1 MMQAR
6 AEQPD
11 HILVVDDD
19 PLARQ
24 LLQIVLETGG
34 HQVRSAGHAREAMDL
49 LEAGARPKLII
60 SDIMMPGLLGTDL
73 VEHLATQ
80 PDLAHIPVI
89 LISAYHKLADGVKT
103 AAVVSKPFTPDT
115 LLALVGE
122 LLAEPNP
129 PINASREPRS
139 LIQ

>member
-1 MMQAR
+1 MMRAP

-11 HILVVDDD
+11 YILVVDDD

-24 LLQIVLETGG
+24 LLQIVLDTGG
-34 HQVRSAGHAREAMDL
+34 YEVQSASHAREAMDL

-80 PDLAHIPVI
+80 PDLAHIPVM
-89 LISAYHKLADGVKT
+89 LISAYSKLADGVKT
-103 AAVVSKPFTPDT
+103 AAVVSKPFTPDA
-115 LLALVGE
+115 LLALIGE

-129 PINASREPRS
+129 PINICREPRM

>member
-1 MMQAR
+1 MTRAQA
-6 AEQPD
+6 EEPE

-34 HQVRSAGHAREAMDL
+34 YQVRTASLAQEAMDL
-49 LEAGARPKLII
+49 LEAGDRPKLII
-60 SDIMMPGLLGTDL
+60 SDVMMPGLLGTDL
-73 VEHLATQ
+73 VAHMATQ

-115 LLALVGE
+115 LLALIGE

-129 PINASREPRS
+129 PINVSREPRS